1 MRWTTVNIKYCPCLT
16 KQILRFI
23 GVAHKTSFTL
33 RGVTNIFLQTHQ
45 IVCLLREIHCFPPSG
60 IFNVLPIRPWS
71 DPKNPTTTNCTAQG
85 TLRGRQEQILLKN
98 TTLLAPAI
106 CCACHDQRHLNF
118 TNYQCC
124 TCRQK
129 KPINFT
135 KCIHTTTK
143 KEINFSKS
151 KTSISNFDYFLL
163 YIRLLQTT
171 FNTTITSSNGFCY
184 YCYYEAPLLE
194 LHYFINYKYNH

>member
-1 MRWTTVNIKYCPCLT
+1 MKYHLQCTEVQESNFSRPPCKGMWWLLGLAIESPCTMRWTTVNIKYCPCLT

-33 RGVTNIFLQTHQ
+33 RRVTNIFLQTHQ

-98 TTLLAPAI
+98 ATLLAPAI

-135 KCIHTTTK
+135 KCAHANK
-143 KEINFSKS
+143 KKNK
-151 KTSISNFDYFLL
+151 
-163 YIRLLQTT
+163 
-171 FNTTITSSNGFCY
+171 
-184 YCYYEAPLLE
+184 
-194 LHYFINYKYNH
+194 